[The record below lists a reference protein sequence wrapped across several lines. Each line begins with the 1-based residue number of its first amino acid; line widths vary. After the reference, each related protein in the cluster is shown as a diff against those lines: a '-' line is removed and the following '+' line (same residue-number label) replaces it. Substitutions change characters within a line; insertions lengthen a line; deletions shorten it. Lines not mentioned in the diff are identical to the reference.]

1 MSRTGVKKKYGA
13 MSSWQF
19 WLVVWGMGIAGQ
31 LCWNIENQWFNTFV
45 YAKIGGDVNV
55 VTIMV
60 IVSAIVTT
68 LSTFIFG
75 TLSDRLGKRKRFI
88 SLGYIIWGITTI
100 IFGLTEYMKA
110 WALPAAFMGFLVV
123 LTDAVMSFFGSMGYD
138 SGYNVW
144 LNDHTNDKNKG
155 QVGAALAAL
164 PVFGTVVGTV
174 VGGLLVNV
182 GNPTAS
188 DPTVKYN
195 PALDNYQLLFW
206 AMGIFV
212 IAMGVLSFFLVKDK
226 PNLEKSKDG
235 SFFHQLTSIFRF
247 SKLKGNKN
255 NKEMF
260 LACLVVCAFFIPF
273 NFYFVHLGN
282 WLIYDIGF
290 SAGDM
295 GLIEGIA
302 LLFAVIITIP
312 VSKLINKDKIP
323 LVTCLSIA
331 INAIGLFLMY
341 FLIKDSSSVD
351 TANLISAKNLPLIL
365 CVFLIGLG
373 YVLIMQAT
381 MIWVRGLF
389 PEESKGQFE
398 GIRTIFF
405 VLLPMLIGTLIGNII
420 IKQTPQP
427 VELYDDYGHIIDV
440 PQENLFLFAGIL
452 VLLAFIPLIFAW
464 KAYNKRIKQKRLDE
478 RLLEES
484 QYVQTKVEGKED
496 LVDSKGQLL
505 RKGYSTKMD
514 FIYNRDKVKKNR
526 FNLKEWNFYQVEKGD
541 YVLQLTIGHVSYMC
555 SVTATLLNI
564 ATGDRKVLNQLKLFE
579 IPSLDLD
586 PEEDSLVEYKAKDFT
601 MTFKVEGDKRNLT
614 VKGSNKDFKDVDIS
628 IALENDKDN
637 DKMVIATPFSK
648 KKQFYLNYKENYYK
662 VEGHVKFDDLEVDMT
677 DANALLDWGRGI
689 WPYRHEWYWG
699 NLSSTLQGNTEFGFN
714 IGWGFGNLHDATENM
729 YFINRKAYKVGALTV
744 TRDEKDL
751 TSTWHLE
758 DKEGLLS
765 LDFVPTFDN
774 YTQNKFVVVD
784 THCHQLYGKFTGRVK
799 QGESYLEFKDLPA
812 FIEHAENRW

>member
-1 MSRTGVKKKYGA
+1 MAKARVKKKYGA

-45 YAKIGGDVNV
+45 YAKIGGDVSV

-68 LSTFIFG
+68 ISTFIFG

-88 SLGYIIWGITTI
+88 SIGYIVWGITTI

-110 WALPAAFMGFLVV
+110 WALPAAFLGFLVV

-182 GNPTAS
+182 GNE
-188 DPTVKYN
+188 TVGTDAYN

-212 IAMGVLSFFLVKDK
+212 IAMGALSFILVKDK
-226 PNLEKSKDG
+226 PKLEKSKDG
-235 SFFHQLTSIFRF
+235 SFWHQLTSIFRF

-290 SAGDM
+290 TAGDM
-295 GLIEGIA
+295 GVIEGVG
-302 LLFAVIITIP
+302 LLFAVLITIP

-323 LVTCLSIA
+323 LVTCISIA
-331 INAIGLFLMY
+331 INALGLFLMY
-341 FLIKDSSSVD
+341 FLIKDSTCVD
-351 TANLISAKNLPLIL
+351 TANLFSAKNLPLIM
-365 CVFLIGLG
+365 CVFFIGTG

-405 VLLPMLIGTLIGNII
+405 VLAPMLIGTIIGNVI
-420 IKQTPQP
+420 IKATPQETP
-427 VELYDDYGHIIDV
+427 IYDTYNHVIDV
-440 PQENLFLFAGIL
+440 PQENLFLYAGLL
-452 VLLAFIPLIFAW
+452 VLVAFIPLGFAW
-464 KAYNKRIKQKRLDE
+464 KAYNKRIKLKRLNEIKEAEKD
-478 RLLEES
+478 
-484 QYVQTKVEGKED
+484 YVQTKLEGKEN
-496 LVDSKGQLL
+496 LVDEKGQLL
-505 RKGYSTKMD
+505 RRGYSTRMD
-514 FIYNRDKVKKNR
+514 IIYNRESVKKNH
-526 FNLKEWNFYQVEKGD
+526 FNLKEWDFYQIAKGD
-541 YVLQLTIGHVSYMC
+541 FVLQLTIGHVSYMS

-564 ATGDRKVLNQLKLFE
+564 KTGNRKVISELKLFNV
-579 IPSLDLD
+579 PKLDLA
-586 PEEDSLVEYKAKDFT
+586 PEENSDVIYAGKTFKMEYKVD
-601 MTFKVEGDKRNLT
+601 ENHRYLT
-614 VKGSNKDFKDVDIS
+614 LKGSNKEFKDVDIS
-628 IALENDKDN
+628 ITLENVKDN
-637 DKMVIATPFSK
+637 DKMVIATPFKK
-648 KKQFYLNYKENYYK
+648 KKQFYLNYKENYYEVK
-662 VEGHVKFDDLEVDMT
+662 GYAKFDGEIVHFD
-677 DANALLDWGRGI
+677 DATALLDWGRGI
-689 WPYRHEWYWG
+689 WPYTHEWYWG
-699 NLSSTLQGNTEFGFN
+699 NLTANINETTKFGFN

-744 TRDEKDL
+744 TYDEKDIMKP
-751 TSTWHLE
+751 WHLE
-758 DKEGLLS
+758 DKEGNIV
-765 LDFVPTFDN
+765 LDFTPTFDN

-784 THCHQLYGKFTGRVK
+784 THCDQLHGLFSGKVK
-799 QGESYLEFKDLPA
+799 VSEGEYLEFKDLPA
-812 FIEHAENRW
+812 FIEHAVNRW